1 MPNQVQIPAKPLSDA
16 AIPYI
21 GEWLADAM
29 NHRSAEAT
37 LRSMSWY
44 QDQVQSDTVACSV
57 TQALRIRQYV
67 IDECETYEAHGAARH
82 QYPTPADQCDDT
94 CTELPTFWEMPMI
107 FLAWAGMLLVAIGLA
122 VRSVWHWLRNLN

>member
-16 AIPYI
+16 AIPHI

-37 LRSMSWY
+37 LRGMSWY
-44 QDQVQSDTVACSV
+44 QDQAQSDTVVCSV

-67 IDECETYEAHGAARH
+67 IDECQTYESHGAARW

-94 CTELPTFWEMPMI
+94 CTKLPRLRELPI
-107 FLAWAGMLLVAIGLA
+107 ILLAWIGMALLAIGVA
-122 VRSVWHWLRNLN
+122 VRNSWHWLRNLN